1 MTKNVIPKSPLP
13 QKNPRKQVTEK
24 AFHKNAK
31 TCRAGFHKK
40 PTKQDGTHMTI
51 RSQITIPTSITHT
64 TISPAYIPP
73 IFNHAHTT
81 QHTVTTTH
89 SPSQLHLL
97 YTQNSLNTHHKLLVH
112 IPQLFPYSA
121 SSINATAW
129 SHSTPQTLTSTSKQ
143 ILHYHKH
150 LHHSCWYLKGT
161 VYKAMASC
169 ENCETISG
177 VYKSAM
183 AQATCTSWSM
193 GFVPSDFAFG
203 KTYYCPRVQ
212 IPCIQLET
220 HGTTITLLSTPFNA
234 HPNPQSNPTIHNT
247 GNYGVCG

>member
-1 MTKNVIPKSPLP
+1 
-13 QKNPRKQVTEK
+13 
-24 AFHKNAK
+24 
-31 TCRAGFHKK
+31 
-40 PTKQDGTHMTI
+40 MTI
-51 RSQITIPTSITHT
+51 RSQITIPTSIFPTTHT
-64 TISPAYIPP
+64 TISPAYTYHPYSIT
-73 IFNHAHTT
+73 HTT

-89 SPSQLHLL
+89 PPSQLHLL

-143 ILHYHKH
+143 ILHYNKH

-177 VYKSAM
+177 VLRLPVWDYK
-183 AQATCTSWSM
+183 TS
-193 GFVPSDFAFG
+193 
-203 KTYYCPRVQ
+203 
-212 IPCIQLET
+212 IQ
-220 HGTTITLLSTPFNA
+220 GRR
-234 HPNPQSNPTIHNT
+234 
-247 GNYGVCG
+247 

>member
-1 MTKNVIPKSPLP
+1 MSGLIPVP
-13 QKNPRKQVTEK
+13 QVLLCLASFLYLRYYCVWPHSCTSGTILCLASFLYLRYYCVWPHSCTSGTTVSGLIPVT
-24 AFHKNAK
+24 
-31 TCRAGFHKK
+31 
-40 PTKQDGTHMTI
+40 
-51 RSQITIPTSITHT
+51 
-64 TISPAYIPP
+64 
-73 IFNHAHTT
+73 HTT

-143 ILHYHKH
+143 VLHYNKH

-183 AQATCTSWSM
+183 AQVTCTM
-193 GFVPSDFAFG
+193 EYGICTLG
-203 KTYYCPRVQ
+203 KTYCCPRVQ
-212 IPCIQLET
+212 IPY
-220 HGTTITLLSTPFNA
+220 N
-234 HPNPQSNPTIHNT
+234 
-247 GNYGVCG
+247 